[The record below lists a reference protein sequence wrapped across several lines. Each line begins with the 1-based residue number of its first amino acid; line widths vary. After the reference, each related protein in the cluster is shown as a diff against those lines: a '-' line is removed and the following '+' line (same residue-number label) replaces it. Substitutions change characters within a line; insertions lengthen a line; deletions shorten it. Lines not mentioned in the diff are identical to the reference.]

1 MNLSRP
7 ALLLSLL
14 LPIFCSTLLS
24 QTPTQPAPKPEA
36 PAASTAFVAETTD
49 NFALRHNS
57 FSLGILY
64 AIKQVHG
71 SISSYDLFMGC
82 TPDGVMM
89 GYWPTAYYG
98 NVQIR
103 AERLSFNSET
113 RVLEATD
120 DVTITDSIIAI
131 TNGIVTTADKVL
143 RASKARFDFSRS
155 KPTLTLDG
163 KRVPFPQMTAIP
175 IPFSPA
181 PNRL

>member
-1 MNLSRP
+1 MNFPRQ
-7 ALLLSLL
+7 AAFFLSLL
-14 LPIFCSTLLS
+14 IPSTLLS
-24 QTPTQPAPKPEA
+24 QTPPQPAPKSEA
-36 PAASTAFVAETTD
+36 PAAGTPFVSETTD
-49 NFALRHNS
+49 NFVLRHNS
-57 FSLGILY
+57 YSLGVTY
-64 AIKQVHG
+64 AMKQVHG

-120 DVTITDSIIAI
+120 DVTITDSVVDM
-131 TNGIVTTADKVL
+131 TNGVVTTNDKVL
-143 RASKARFDFSRS
+143 RASKARFDFSGR
-155 KPTLTLDG
+155 KPTLILDG
-163 KRVPFPQMTAIP
+163 KRIPFPQMNAIP
-175 IPFSPA
+175 IPFSPP

>member
-1 MNLSRP
+1 MNLPRQVAFFL
-7 ALLLSLL
+7 ALLIPSA
-14 LPIFCSTLLS
+14 LLS
-24 QTPTQPAPKPEA
+24 QTPIQTAPKSEA
-36 PAASTAFVAETTD
+36 PIASTPFVSETTD
-49 NFALRHNS
+49 NFVLRHNS
-57 FSLGILY
+57 YSLGILY

-120 DVTITDSIIAI
+120 DVTITDSIIAM
-131 TNGIVTTADKVL
+131 TNGIVTNNDKVL

-163 KRVPFPQMTAIP
+163 KRVPFPEINAIP
-175 IPFSPA
+175 IPFSPP

>member
-1 MNLSRP
+1 MNLPRQAAFS
-7 ALLLSLL
+7 LSLL
-14 LPIFCSTLLS
+14 IPSTLLS
-24 QTPTQPAPKPEA
+24 QTPTQPAPKSEA
-36 PAASTAFVAETTD
+36 PTASTPFVAETSD
-49 NFALRHNS
+49 NFVLHHNPYP
-57 FSLGILY
+57 LGITY

-82 TPDGVMM
+82 TPDGEMM

-113 RVLEATD
+113 RVLEATGD
-120 DVTITDSIIAI
+120 LTITDSIIAI
-131 TNGIVTTADKVL
+131 TNGVVTNNDKVL

-155 KPTLTLDG
+155 KPTLALDG
-163 KRVPFPQMTAIP
+163 KRVPFPQPNAIP
-175 IPFSPA
+175 IPFSAA

>member
-1 MNLSRP
+1 MDFPRQ
-7 ALLLSLL
+7 AAFFLSLL
-14 LPIFCSTLLS
+14 LPSALLS
-24 QTPTQPAPKPEA
+24 QTPTQAVPKPEA
-36 PAASTAFVAETTD
+36 PATDTPFVSETTD
-49 NFALRHNS
+49 NFVLRHNS
-57 FSLGILY
+57 YSLGILY

-89 GYWPTAYYG
+89 GYWPMAYYG

-120 DVTITDSIIAI
+120 DVTITDSIIAM
-131 TNGIVTTADKVL
+131 TNGIVTHNDKVL

-155 KPTLTLDG
+155 KPILILDG
-163 KRVPFPQMTAIP
+163 KRVPFPPLNAIP
-175 IPFSPA
+175 IPFSPP